1 MSLILTIVGQV
12 VYSIKIAIPCE
23 IDHSAIYRFSIMQ
36 KANGN
41 NSLLKNDK
49 TYSTY
54 TFNVTNIYQD
64 IHIFEYMNGNKV
76 LILGGG
82 SGGLATAGRLKELL
96 GDKISV
102 TVIDKQRSFVLG
114 FSLLRVMTGEKSEQ
128 EVTVPKEKV
137 SQKGIAFINTEV
149 NRIDVENGN
158 IGTDQGE
165 FAYDYLVIA
174 LGAELAPEKV
184 PGFESA
190 FHMYTLED
198 AKKLRDALS
207 SFRGGSIRLVVSS
220 TPFKCPPAPYEA
232 AMLIDG
238 YLRSKSLHDKTDIQI
253 FTPEPQPMPIAGPE
267 VGNRVVSMLNEKGI
281 GFHSNIKVSI
291 IDGSSKEAVFENGAR
306 EKYDLL
312 IAIPPHTSPK
322 VVRESSG
329 DLADAASGWI
339 PVDPK
344 NMQTKHD
351 RVYAIGDVAAI
362 KLPSGMMLPKAATFA
377 FGQAEIVA
385 FNIASL
391 VLGTETRSWDGFGE
405 CFIETGSG
413 RAGYGSGSFYASPK
427 PVINLQIPSKELRE
441 RKDAWGNYWTKRLV
455 A

>member
-1 MSLILTIVGQV
+1 M
-12 VYSIKIAIPCE
+12 
-23 IDHSAIYRFSIMQ
+23 
-36 KANGN
+36 
-41 NSLLKNDK
+41 NSN
-49 TYSTY
+49 
-54 TFNVTNIYQD
+54 
-64 IHIFEYMNGNKV
+64 EV

-82 SGGLATAGRLKELL
+82 SGGLAAAGRLKELV
-96 GDKISV
+96 GDKVSV
-102 TVIDKQRSFVLG
+102 TVIDKQTSFVMG
-114 FSLLRVMTGEKSEQ
+114 FSLLRVMTGEKTEQ

-137 SQKGIAFINTEV
+137 SQKGIKFINTEV
-149 NRIDVENGN
+149 NGIDVKKDIVTTG
-158 IGTDQGE
+158 QGE
-165 FAYDYLVIA
+165 FEYDYLVVA

-207 SFRGGSIRLVVSS
+207 SFRGGLIRLVVSS

-232 AMLIDG
+232 AMLIDD
-238 YLRSKSLHDKTDIQI
+238 YLRNKGLRDKSDMQI
-253 FTPEPQPMPIAGPE
+253 FTPEPLPMPIAGPE
-267 VGNRVVSMLNEKGI
+267 VGNAVVSMLSEKGI
-281 GFHSNIKVSI
+281 GFHNNTKVSS
-291 IDGSSKEAVFENGAR
+291 IDGSSKQIAFENGTR

-322 VVRESSG
+322 VIRESSDG
-329 DLADAASGWI
+329 LADASGWI
-339 PVDPK
+339 SVDPK
-344 NMQTKHD
+344 SMQTKHD
-351 RVYAIGDVAAI
+351 RVYAIGDVAAV
-362 KLPSGMMLPKAATFA
+362 KLQSGLMLPKAATFA

-385 FNIASL
+385 SNIASS

-413 RAGYGSGSFYASPK
+413 NAAYGSGSFYSSPK

-441 RKDAWGNYWTKRLV
+441 RKEAWGNYWTKRLV

>member
-1 MSLILTIVGQV
+1 
-12 VYSIKIAIPCE
+12 
-23 IDHSAIYRFSIMQ
+23 
-36 KANGN
+36 
-41 NSLLKNDK
+41 
-49 TYSTY
+49 
-54 TFNVTNIYQD
+54 
-64 IHIFEYMNGNKV
+64 MNGNRV

-82 SGGLATAGRLKELL
+82 SGGLATASRLKELL
-96 GDKISV
+96 GDKINI

-114 FSLLRVMTGEKSEQ
+114 FSLLRVMTGEKTEQ
-128 EVTVPKEKV
+128 EVTVSKEKV
-137 SQKGIAFINTEV
+137 SQKGIKFINTEV
-149 NRIDVENGN
+149 DGIDLENG
-158 IGTDQGE
+158 IVRTTQGE

-207 SFRGGSIRLVVSS
+207 SFRGGSIRLIVSS
-220 TPFKCPPAPYEA
+220 TPFRCPPAPYEA
-232 AMLIDG
+232 AMLIDD
-238 YLRSKSLHDKTDIQI
+238 YLRSKRLRDASDIQI

-267 VGNRVVSMLNEKGI
+267 VGNTVVSMLNEKGI
-281 GFHSNIKVSI
+281 GFHNNTKVSL
-291 IDGSSKEAVFENGAR
+291 IDGSSKQIIFENGTK

-322 VVRESSG
+322 VVRESGG
-329 DLADAASGWI
+329 DLADASGWI

-351 RVYAIGDVAAI
+351 RVYAIGDVTAV
-362 KLPSGMMLPKAATFA
+362 KLSSGMMLPKAATFA
-377 FGQAEIVA
+377 FGQAETVA
-385 FNIASL
+385 FNIASS
-391 VLGTETRSWDGFGE
+391 VLGTENRSWDGFVE

-413 RAGYGSGSFYASPK
+413 HAGYGSGSFYSSPK
-427 PVINLQIPSKELRE
+427 PVINLQVPRRELRE
-441 RKDAWGNYWTKRLV
+441 RKEAWGNYWTMRLV

>member
-1 MSLILTIVGQV
+1 
-12 VYSIKIAIPCE
+12 
-23 IDHSAIYRFSIMQ
+23 
-36 KANGN
+36 
-41 NSLLKNDK
+41 
-49 TYSTY
+49 
-54 TFNVTNIYQD
+54 
-64 IHIFEYMNGNKV
+64 MNENKV

-96 GDKISV
+96 GNKISV

-114 FSLLRVMTGEKSEQ
+114 FSLLRIMTGEKSEQ

-137 SQKGIAFINTEV
+137 SQKGIKFINTEV
-149 NRIDVENGN
+149 NRIDVNNG
-158 IGTDQGE
+158 IVTTGQGE
-165 FAYDYLVIA
+165 FAYNYLVVA

-232 AMLIDG
+232 AMLIDD
-238 YLRSKSLHDKTDIQI
+238 YLRRKGLRDKSDIQI
-253 FTPEPQPMPIAGPE
+253 FTPEPLPMPIAGPE
-267 VGNRVVSMLNEKGI
+267 VGNTVVSMLNEKGI
-281 GFHSNIKVSI
+281 GFHNNTKVSS
-291 IDGSSKEAVFENGAR
+291 IDGSSKQIVFENGTR

-322 VVRESSG
+322 VVRES

-344 NMQTKHD
+344 NMQTRHD
-351 RVYAIGDVAAI
+351 RVYAIGDVAAV
-362 KLPSGMMLPKAATFA
+362 KLPSSGMMLPKAATFA

-385 FNIASL
+385 SNIASL

-413 RAGYGSGSFYASPK
+413 NAGYGSGSFYASPK

>member
-1 MSLILTIVGQV
+1 MN
-12 VYSIKIAIPCE
+12 K
-23 IDHSAIYRFSIMQ
+23 
-36 KANGN
+36 
-41 NSLLKNDK
+41 
-49 TYSTY
+49 
-54 TFNVTNIYQD
+54 D
-64 IHIFEYMNGNKV
+64 I

-96 GDKISV
+96 GDKIRI
-102 TVIDKQRSFVLG
+102 TVLDKQKNFVLG
-114 FSLLRVMTGEKSEQ
+114 FSLLRVMTGEKTEQ
-128 EVTVPKEKV
+128 EVTVTKDKV
-137 SQKGIAFINTEV
+137 SQKGIKFVNTEV
-149 NRIDVENGN
+149 SEIDVKNG
-158 IGTDQGE
+158 IVRTDQGE
-165 FAYDYLVIA
+165 FGYDYLVIA

-198 AKKLRDALS
+198 AKRLRDAIS

-220 TPFKCPPAPYEA
+220 TPFRCPPAPYEA
-232 AMLIDG
+232 AMLIDD
-238 YLRSKSLHDKTDIQI
+238 YLRSKGLRDKTDIQI
-253 FTPEPQPMPIAGPE
+253 FTPEPLPMPIAGPE
-267 VGNRVVSMLNEKGI
+267 VGNQVVSMLNDKGI
-281 GFHSNIKVSI
+281 GFHSNIKVST
-291 IDGSSKEAVFENGAR
+291 IDGISKEVVFEDGSR

-312 IAIPPHTSPK
+312 IAIPPHTSPS
-322 VVRESSG
+322 VIRESSG

-339 PVDPK
+339 PVDPR

-385 FNIASL
+385 FNIASS
-391 VLGTETRSWDGFGE
+391 VLGTETKSWDGFGE

-413 RAGYGSGSFYASPK
+413 NAGYGSGSFYSTPK
-427 PVINLQIPSKELRE
+427 PVINLQMPSKELRD

-455 A
+455 S

>member
-1 MSLILTIVGQV
+1 M
-12 VYSIKIAIPCE
+12 
-23 IDHSAIYRFSIMQ
+23 
-36 KANGN
+36 
-41 NSLLKNDK
+41 NSN
-49 TYSTY
+49 
-54 TFNVTNIYQD
+54 
-64 IHIFEYMNGNKV
+64 EV

-96 GDKISV
+96 GDKISI
-102 TVIDKQRSFVLG
+102 TVIDKQRSFVMG
-114 FSLLRVMTGEKSEQ
+114 FSLLRVMTGEKTEQ

-137 SQKGIAFINTEV
+137 SQKGIKFINTEV
-149 NRIDVENGN
+149 NRIDVNNGVVR
-158 IGTDQGE
+158 TDQGE
-165 FAYDYLVIA
+165 FVYDYLVVA
-174 LGAELAPEKV
+174 LGAELAPEKI

-232 AMLIDG
+232 AMLIDDH
-238 YLRSKSLHDKTDIQI
+238 LRNKGLRDKSDIQI

-267 VGNRVVSMLNEKGI
+267 VGNTVVSMLNEKGI
-281 GFHSNIKVSI
+281 GFHSNTKVSL
-291 IDGSSKEAVFENGAR
+291 IDGSSKQIIFENGSR

-312 IAIPPHTSPK
+312 IAIPPHTTPK
-322 VVRESSG
+322 VIRESG
-329 DLADAASGWI
+329 GLADASEWI
-339 PVDPK
+339 SVDPK

-351 RVYAIGDVAAI
+351 RVYAIGDVVAV

-385 FNIASL
+385 SNIASS
-391 VLGTETRSWDGFGE
+391 VLGTEARNWDGFGE

-413 RAGYGSGSFYASPK
+413 KAAYGSGSFYSSPK
-427 PVINLQIPSKELRE
+427 PVINLQVPSKELRE
-441 RKDAWGNYWTKRLV
+441 RKDAWGSYWTKRLV

>member
-1 MSLILTIVGQV
+1 M
-12 VYSIKIAIPCE
+12 
-23 IDHSAIYRFSIMQ
+23 
-36 KANGN
+36 
-41 NSLLKNDK
+41 NSN
-49 TYSTY
+49 
-54 TFNVTNIYQD
+54 
-64 IHIFEYMNGNKV
+64 EV

-96 GDKISV
+96 GDKISI
-102 TVIDKQRSFVLG
+102 TVIDKQRSFVMG
-114 FSLLRVMTGEKSEQ
+114 FSLLRVMTGEKTEQ

-137 SQKGIAFINTEV
+137 SQKGIKFINTEV
-149 NRIDVENGN
+149 NRIDVNNG
-158 IGTDQGE
+158 IVRTDQGE
-165 FAYDYLVIA
+165 FVYDYLVVA
-174 LGAELAPEKV
+174 LGAELAPEKI

-232 AMLIDG
+232 AMLMDD
-238 YLRSKSLHDKTDIQI
+238 YLRNKGLRDKSDIQI

-267 VGNRVVSMLNEKGI
+267 VGNTVVSMLNEKGI
-281 GFHSNIKVSI
+281 GFHSNTKVSL
-291 IDGSSKEAVFENGAR
+291 IDGSSKQIIFENGSR

-312 IAIPPHTSPK
+312 IAIPPHTTPK
-322 VVRESSG
+322 VIRESG
-329 DLADAASGWI
+329 GLADASEWI
-339 PVDPK
+339 SVDPK
-344 NMQTKHD
+344 NMQTKYD
-351 RVYAIGDVAAI
+351 RVYAIGDVAAV

-385 FNIASL
+385 SNIASS
-391 VLGTETRSWDGFGE
+391 VLGTEARNWDGFGE

-413 RAGYGSGSFYASPK
+413 NAAYGSGSFYSAPK

-441 RKDAWGNYWTKRLV
+441 RKDVWGNYWTKRLV

>member
-1 MSLILTIVGQV
+1 M
-12 VYSIKIAIPCE
+12 
-23 IDHSAIYRFSIMQ
+23 
-36 KANGN
+36 
-41 NSLLKNDK
+41 NS
-49 TYSTY
+49 
-54 TFNVTNIYQD
+54 
-64 IHIFEYMNGNKV
+64 NKV

-96 GDKISV
+96 GDKVSV

-114 FSLLRVMTGEKSEQ
+114 FSLLRVMTGEKTEQ
-128 EVTVPKEKV
+128 EVTVSKEKV
-137 SQKGIAFINTEV
+137 SQKGIKFINTEV
-149 NRIDVENGN
+149 NGIDVKNS
-158 IGTDQGE
+158 IVTTSQGE

-207 SFRGGSIRLVVSS
+207 SFRGGSIRLIVSS

-232 AMLIDG
+232 AMLIDD
-238 YLRSKSLHDKTDIQI
+238 YLRSKGLRDKSDIQI
-253 FTPEPQPMPIAGPE
+253 FTPEPLPMPIAGPE
-267 VGNRVVSMLNEKGI
+267 VGNTVVSMLNEKRI
-281 GFHSNIKVSI
+281 GFHNNTKVSL
-291 IDGSSKEAVFENGAR
+291 IDDSSKQIIFENGTR

-322 VVRESSG
+322 VIRESSSG
-329 DLADAASGWI
+329 LADASGWI
-339 PVDPK
+339 SVDPK
-344 NMQTKHD
+344 KMQTTHD
-351 RVYAIGDVAAI
+351 RVYAIGDVAAV
-362 KLPSGMMLPKAATFA
+362 KLSSGMMLPKAATFA

-385 FNIASL
+385 SNISSS

-413 RAGYGSGSFYASPK
+413 NAGYGSGNFYSSPK
-427 PVINLQIPSKELRE
+427 PVINLQMPSKELRE
-441 RKDAWGNYWTKRLV
+441 RKDAWGNYWIKRLV

>member
-1 MSLILTIVGQV
+1 M
-12 VYSIKIAIPCE
+12 
-23 IDHSAIYRFSIMQ
+23 
-36 KANGN
+36 
-41 NSLLKNDK
+41 NSN
-49 TYSTY
+49 
-54 TFNVTNIYQD
+54 
-64 IHIFEYMNGNKV
+64 EV

-96 GDKISV
+96 GDKISI
-102 TVIDKQRSFVLG
+102 TVIDKQRSFVMG
-114 FSLLRVMTGEKSEQ
+114 FSLLRVMTGEKTEQ

-137 SQKGIAFINTEV
+137 SQKGIKFINTEV
-149 NRIDVENGN
+149 NRIDVNNG
-158 IGTDQGE
+158 IVRTDQGE
-165 FAYDYLVIA
+165 FVYDYLVVA
-174 LGAELAPEKV
+174 LGAELAPEKI

-232 AMLIDG
+232 AMLIDDH
-238 YLRSKSLHDKTDIQI
+238 LRNKGLRDKSDIQI

-267 VGNRVVSMLNEKGI
+267 VGNTVVSMLNEKGI
-281 GFHSNIKVSI
+281 GFHSNTKVSL
-291 IDGSSKEAVFENGAR
+291 IDGSSKQIVFENGSR

-312 IAIPPHTSPK
+312 IAIPPHTTPK
-322 VVRESSG
+322 VIRESG
-329 DLADAASGWI
+329 GLADTSEWI
-339 PVDPK
+339 SVDPK
-344 NMQTKHD
+344 NMQTKYD
-351 RVYAIGDVAAI
+351 RVYAIGDVAAV

-385 FNIASL
+385 SNIASS
-391 VLGTETRSWDGFGE
+391 VLGTEARNWDGFGE

-413 RAGYGSGSFYASPK
+413 NAAYGSGSFYSSPK

-441 RKDAWGNYWTKRLV
+441 RKDVWGNYWTKRLV

>member
-1 MSLILTIVGQV
+1 
-12 VYSIKIAIPCE
+12 
-23 IDHSAIYRFSIMQ
+23 
-36 KANGN
+36 
-41 NSLLKNDK
+41 
-49 TYSTY
+49 
-54 TFNVTNIYQD
+54 
-64 IHIFEYMNGNKV
+64 MNGNRV

-82 SGGLATAGRLKELL
+82 SGGLATASRLKVLL
-96 GDKISV
+96 GDKINI

-114 FSLLRVMTGEKSEQ
+114 FSLLRVMTGEKTEQ
-128 EVTVPKEKV
+128 EVTVSKEKV
-137 SQKGIAFINTEV
+137 SQKGIKFINTEV
-149 NRIDVENGN
+149 DGIDLENG
-158 IGTDQGE
+158 IVRTTQGE

-207 SFRGGSIRLVVSS
+207 SFRGGSIRLIVSS
-220 TPFKCPPAPYEA
+220 TPFRCPPAPYEA
-232 AMLIDG
+232 AMLIDD
-238 YLRSKSLHDKTDIQI
+238 YLRSKRLRDASDIQI

-267 VGNRVVSMLNEKGI
+267 VGNTVVSMLNEKGI
-281 GFHSNIKVSI
+281 GFHNNTKVSL
-291 IDGSSKEAVFENGAR
+291 IDGSSKQIIFENGTK

-322 VVRESSG
+322 VVRESGG
-329 DLADAASGWI
+329 DLADASGWI

-351 RVYAIGDVAAI
+351 RVYAIGDVTAV
-362 KLPSGMMLPKAATFA
+362 KLSSGMMLPKAATFA
-377 FGQAEIVA
+377 FGQAETVA
-385 FNIASL
+385 FNIASS
-391 VLGTETRSWDGFGE
+391 VLGTENRSWDGFGE

-413 RAGYGSGSFYASPK
+413 NAGYGSGSFYSSPK
-427 PVINLQIPSKELRE
+427 PVINLQVPSRELRE
-441 RKDAWGNYWTKRLV
+441 RKEAWGNYWTMRLV

>member
-1 MSLILTIVGQV
+1 M
-12 VYSIKIAIPCE
+12 
-23 IDHSAIYRFSIMQ
+23 
-36 KANGN
+36 
-41 NSLLKNDK
+41 NS
-49 TYSTY
+49 T
-54 TFNVTNIYQD
+54 
-64 IHIFEYMNGNKV
+64 EV

-96 GDKISV
+96 GDKISI
-102 TVIDKQRSFVLG
+102 TVIDKQRSFVMG
-114 FSLLRVMTGEKSEQ
+114 FSLLRVMTGEKTEQ
-128 EVTVPKEKV
+128 EVAVPKEKV
-137 SQKGIAFINTEV
+137 SQKGIKFINTEV
-149 NRIDVENGN
+149 NGIGVKNGVVHT
-158 IGTDQGE
+158 GQGD

-184 PGFESA
+184 SGFESA

-232 AMLIDG
+232 AMLIDDH
-238 YLRSKSLHDKTDIQI
+238 LRNKGLRDKSDIQI

-267 VGNRVVSMLNEKGI
+267 VGNTVVSMLNEKGI
-281 GFHSNIKVSI
+281 GFHSNTKVSL
-291 IDGSSKEAVFENGAR
+291 IDGSSKQIVFENGSR

-312 IAIPPHTSPK
+312 IAIPPHTTPK
-322 VVRESSG
+322 VIRESG
-329 DLADAASGWI
+329 GLADASEWI
-339 PVDPK
+339 SVDPK
-344 NMQTKHD
+344 NMQTKYD
-351 RVYAIGDVAAI
+351 RVYAIGDVAAV

-385 FNIASL
+385 SNIASS
-391 VLGTETRSWDGFGE
+391 VLGTEARNWDGFGE

-413 RAGYGSGSFYASPK
+413 NAAYGSGSFYSSPK

-441 RKDAWGNYWTKRLV
+441 RKDVWGNYWTKRLV

>member
-1 MSLILTIVGQV
+1 MN
-12 VYSIKIAIPCE
+12 E
-23 IDHSAIYRFSIMQ
+23 
-36 KANGN
+36 N
-41 NSLLKNDK
+41 N
-49 TYSTY
+49 
-54 TFNVTNIYQD
+54 
-64 IHIFEYMNGNKV
+64 V

-96 GDKISV
+96 GNKISV

-114 FSLLRVMTGEKSEQ
+114 FSLLRIMTGEKSEQ

-137 SQKGIAFINTEV
+137 SQKGIKFINTEV
-149 NRIDVENGN
+149 NRIDVNNG
-158 IGTDQGE
+158 IVTTGQGE
-165 FAYDYLVIA
+165 FAYNYLVVA

-207 SFRGGSIRLVVSS
+207 SFRGGSIRLIISS

-232 AMLIDG
+232 AMLIDD
-238 YLRSKSLHDKTDIQI
+238 YLRSKGLRDKSDIQI

-267 VGNRVVSMLNEKGI
+267 VGNTVISMLNEKRI
-281 GFHSNIKVSI
+281 GFHNNAKVSS
-291 IDGSSKEAVFENGAR
+291 IDGSSKQIVFENGTR

-322 VVRESSG
+322 VVRES

-344 NMQTKHD
+344 NMQTRHD
-351 RVYAIGDVAAI
+351 RVYAIGDVAAV
-362 KLPSGMMLPKAATFA
+362 KLPSSGMMLPKAATFA

-385 FNIASL
+385 SNIASL

-413 RAGYGSGSFYASPK
+413 NAGYGSGSFYASPK

>member
-1 MSLILTIVGQV
+1 M
-12 VYSIKIAIPCE
+12 
-23 IDHSAIYRFSIMQ
+23 
-36 KANGN
+36 
-41 NSLLKNDK
+41 NSN
-49 TYSTY
+49 T
-54 TFNVTNIYQD
+54 
-64 IHIFEYMNGNKV
+64 V

-96 GDKISV
+96 GDKISI

-114 FSLLRVMTGEKSEQ
+114 FSLLRVMTGEKTEQ
-128 EVTVPKEKV
+128 EVTIPKEKV
-137 SQKGIAFINTEV
+137 SQKGIKFVNTEV
-149 NRIDVENGN
+149 NGIDVNN
-158 IGTDQGE
+158 RIVRTDQGE
-165 FAYDYLVIA
+165 FQYDYLVVA

-232 AMLIDG
+232 AMLIDD
-238 YLRSKSLHDKTDIQI
+238 YLRSKGLRDRSDIQI
-253 FTPEPQPMPIAGPE
+253 FTPESLPMPIAGPE
-267 VGNRVVSMLNEKGI
+267 IGNTVVSMLNEKAI
-281 GFHSNIKVSI
+281 GFHNNAKVSL
-291 IDGSSKEAVFENGAR
+291 IDGSSKQIVFDNGTR

-312 IAIPPHTSPK
+312 IAIPPHTSPE
-322 VVRESSG
+322 VVKESSG
-329 DLADAASGWI
+329 LADESGWI
-339 PVDPK
+339 SVDPK
-344 NMQTKHD
+344 NMQTTHD
-351 RVYAIGDVAAI
+351 RVYAIGDVAAV

-385 FNIASL
+385 SNIASS

-413 RAGYGSGSFYASPK
+413 NAGYGSGSFFSSPK

>member
-1 MSLILTIVGQV
+1 M
-12 VYSIKIAIPCE
+12 
-23 IDHSAIYRFSIMQ
+23 
-36 KANGN
+36 
-41 NSLLKNDK
+41 NS
-49 TYSTY
+49 
-54 TFNVTNIYQD
+54 
-64 IHIFEYMNGNKV
+64 NKV

-96 GDKISV
+96 GDNVSV
-102 TVIDKQRSFVLG
+102 TVIDKQTSFVMG
-114 FSLLRVMTGEKSEQ
+114 FSLLRVMTSEKTEQ
-128 EVTVPKEKV
+128 EVTFPKEKV
-137 SQKGIAFINTEV
+137 SQKGIKFINTEV
-149 NRIDVENGN
+149 KGIDVNNG
-158 IGTDQGE
+158 IVRTGQGE
-165 FAYDYLVIA
+165 SAYDYLVIA
-174 LGAELAPEKV
+174 LGAELAPEKI

-232 AMLIDG
+232 AMLIDD
-238 YLRSKSLHDKTDIQI
+238 YLRSKGLRNKSDIQI
-253 FTPEPQPMPIAGPE
+253 FTPEPLPMPIAGPK
-267 VGNRVVSMLNEKGI
+267 VGNTVVSMLNEKGI
-281 GFHSNIKVSI
+281 GFHNNAKVSL
-291 IDGSSKEAVFENGAR
+291 IDGSSKQIVFENGTK
-306 EKYDLL
+306 EKYELL

-322 VVRESSG
+322 VVRESG
-329 DLADAASGWI
+329 LADASGWI

-351 RVYAIGDVAAI
+351 RVYAIGDVAAV

-385 FNIASL
+385 SNIASS

-413 RAGYGSGSFYASPK
+413 NAAYGSGSFYSSPK

-441 RKDAWGNYWTKRLV
+441 RKDVWGNYWTKRLV

>member
-1 MSLILTIVGQV
+1 
-12 VYSIKIAIPCE
+12 
-23 IDHSAIYRFSIMQ
+23 
-36 KANGN
+36 
-41 NSLLKNDK
+41 
-49 TYSTY
+49 
-54 TFNVTNIYQD
+54 
-64 IHIFEYMNGNKV
+64 MNGNKV

-96 GDKISV
+96 GDKISI
-102 TVIDKQRSFVLG
+102 TVIDKQRSFVMG
-114 FSLLRVMTGEKSEQ
+114 FSLLRVMTGEKTEQ
-128 EVTVPKEKV
+128 EVTVSKEKV
-137 SQKGIAFINTEV
+137 SQKGIKFINTEV
-149 NRIDVENGN
+149 NEIDVKNS
-158 IGTDQGE
+158 IVRTDQGE
-165 FAYDYLVIA
+165 FAYDYLVVA

-232 AMLIDG
+232 AMLIDD
-238 YLRSKSLHDKTDIQI
+238 YLRSKGLRDKSDIQI

-267 VGNRVVSMLNEKGI
+267 VGNTVVFMLNEKGI
-281 GFHSNIKVSI
+281 GFHNNTNVSL
-291 IDGSSKEAVFENGAR
+291 IDGSSKQIVFENGSR

-312 IAIPPHTSPK
+312 IAIPPHTTPK
-322 VVRESSG
+322 VIRESGG
-329 DLADAASGWI
+329 DLADASGWI

-351 RVYAIGDVAAI
+351 RVYAIGDVTAV

-385 FNIASL
+385 SNIASS
-391 VLGTETRSWDGFGE
+391 VLETETRNWDGFGE

-413 RAGYGSGSFYASPK
+413 NAAYGSGSFYSSPK

-441 RKDAWGNYWTKRLV
+441 RKDVWGKYWTKRLV

>member
-1 MSLILTIVGQV
+1 M
-12 VYSIKIAIPCE
+12 
-23 IDHSAIYRFSIMQ
+23 
-36 KANGN
+36 
-41 NSLLKNDK
+41 NSN
-49 TYSTY
+49 
-54 TFNVTNIYQD
+54 
-64 IHIFEYMNGNKV
+64 EV

-96 GDKISV
+96 GDKISI
-102 TVIDKQRSFVLG
+102 TVIDKQRSFVMG
-114 FSLLRVMTGEKSEQ
+114 FSLLRVMTGEKTEQ

-137 SQKGIAFINTEV
+137 SQKGIKFINTEV
-149 NRIDVENGN
+149 NRIDVNNG
-158 IGTDQGE
+158 IVRTDQGE
-165 FAYDYLVIA
+165 FVYDYLVVA
-174 LGAELAPEKV
+174 LGAELAPEKI

-207 SFRGGSIRLVVSS
+207 SFRGGSIRLVVSR

-232 AMLIDG
+232 AMLIDDH
-238 YLRSKSLHDKTDIQI
+238 LRNKGLHDKSDIQI

-267 VGNRVVSMLNEKGI
+267 VGNTVVSMLNEKGI
-281 GFHSNIKVSI
+281 GFHSNTKVSL
-291 IDGSSKEAVFENGAR
+291 IDGSSKQIVFENGSR

-312 IAIPPHTSPK
+312 IAIPPHTTPK
-322 VVRESSG
+322 VIRESG
-329 DLADAASGWI
+329 GLADASEWI
-339 PVDPK
+339 SVDPK
-344 NMQTKHD
+344 NMQTKYD
-351 RVYAIGDVAAI
+351 RVYAIGDVAAV

-385 FNIASL
+385 SNIASS
-391 VLGTETRSWDGFGE
+391 VLGTEARNWDGFGE

-413 RAGYGSGSFYASPK
+413 NAAYGSGSFYSSPK

-441 RKDAWGNYWTKRLV
+441 RKDVWGNYWTKRLV

>member
-1 MSLILTIVGQV
+1 M
-12 VYSIKIAIPCE
+12 
-23 IDHSAIYRFSIMQ
+23 
-36 KANGN
+36 
-41 NSLLKNDK
+41 
-49 TYSTY
+49 
-54 TFNVTNIYQD
+54 
-64 IHIFEYMNGNKV
+64 FEYMNSNEV

-96 GDKISV
+96 GDKISI
-102 TVIDKQRSFVLG
+102 TVIDKQRSFVMG
-114 FSLLRVMTGEKSEQ
+114 FSLLRVMTGEKTEQ

-137 SQKGIAFINTEV
+137 SQKGIKFINTEV
-149 NRIDVENGN
+149 NRIDVNNG
-158 IGTDQGE
+158 IVRTDQGE
-165 FAYDYLVIA
+165 FVYDYLVVA
-174 LGAELAPEKV
+174 LGAELAPEKI

-232 AMLIDG
+232 AMLIDDH
-238 YLRSKSLHDKTDIQI
+238 LRNKGLRDKSDIQI

-267 VGNRVVSMLNEKGI
+267 VGNTVVSMLNEKGI
-281 GFHSNIKVSI
+281 GFHSNTKVSL
-291 IDGSSKEAVFENGAR
+291 IDGSSKQIVFENGSR

-312 IAIPPHTSPK
+312 IAIPPHTTPK
-322 VVRESSG
+322 VIRESG
-329 DLADAASGWI
+329 GLADASEWI
-339 PVDPK
+339 SVDAK
-344 NMQTKHD
+344 NMQTKYD
-351 RVYAIGDVAAI
+351 RVYAIGDVAAV

-385 FNIASL
+385 SNIASS
-391 VLGTETRSWDGFGE
+391 VLGTEARNWDGFGE

-413 RAGYGSGSFYASPK
+413 NAAYGSGSFYSSPK

-441 RKDAWGNYWTKRLV
+441 RKDVWGNYWTKRLV

>member
-1 MSLILTIVGQV
+1 M
-12 VYSIKIAIPCE
+12 
-23 IDHSAIYRFSIMQ
+23 
-36 KANGN
+36 NGN
-41 NSLLKNDK
+41 N
-49 TYSTY
+49 
-54 TFNVTNIYQD
+54 
-64 IHIFEYMNGNKV
+64 V
-76 LILGGG
+76 LVLGGG

-96 GDKISV
+96 GDRVTI
-102 TVIDKQRSFVLG
+102 TVIDKQTSFVLG
-114 FSLLRVMTGEKSEQ
+114 FSLLRIMTGEKSEQ

-137 SQKGIAFINTEV
+137 SQKGIKFINAEV
-149 NRIDVENGN
+149 NRIDVKNGT
-158 IGTDQGE
+158 IRTDQGE
-165 FAYDYLVIA
+165 FTYDYLVIA

-207 SFRGGSIRLVVSS
+207 SFDGGSIRLVVSS

-232 AMLIDG
+232 TMLIDG
-238 YLRSKSLHDKTDIQI
+238 YLRSKGLRQKSDIQI
-253 FTPEPQPMPIAGPE
+253 FTPEPQPMPIAGTE
-267 VGNRVVSMLNEKGI
+267 VGNRIVSMLNEKGI
-281 GFHSNIKVSI
+281 GFHSNMKVTS
-291 IDGSSKEAVFENGAR
+291 IDGNSKQIVFENGAK

-322 VVRESSG
+322 VVRES
-329 DLADAASGWI
+329 DLSDAASGWI

-351 RVYAIGDVAAI
+351 KVYAIGDVASV
-362 KLPSGMMLPKAATFA
+362 KLTSSGMMLPKAATFA
-377 FGQAEIVA
+377 FGQAETVA

-413 RAGYGSGSFYASPK
+413 NAGYGSGSFYASPK
-427 PVINLQIPSKELRE
+427 PVINLQMPSKELRE
-441 RKDAWGNYWTKRLV
+441 RKDAWGDYWTKRLV

>member
-1 MSLILTIVGQV
+1 M
-12 VYSIKIAIPCE
+12 
-23 IDHSAIYRFSIMQ
+23 
-36 KANGN
+36 
-41 NSLLKNDK
+41 NSN
-49 TYSTY
+49 
-54 TFNVTNIYQD
+54 
-64 IHIFEYMNGNKV
+64 V

-82 SGGLATAGRLKELL
+82 SGGLASAGRLKELL

-128 EVTVPKEKV
+128 EVTVPKDKV
-137 SQKGIAFINTEV
+137 GQKDIKFINTEV
-149 NRIDVENGN
+149 NGIDVKNG
-158 IGTDQGE
+158 IVRTGQGE
-165 FAYDYLVIA
+165 FGYDYLVVA
-174 LGAELAPEKV
+174 LGAELAPERV

-198 AKKLRDALS
+198 AKRLRNALS

-232 AMLIDG
+232 AMLIDD
-238 YLRSKSLHDKTDIQI
+238 YLRRKGLRDKSDVQI
-253 FTPEPQPMPIAGPE
+253 FTPEPLPMPIAGPE
-267 VGNRVVSMLNEKGI
+267 VGNTVVSMLNEKGI
-281 GFHSNIKVSI
+281 GFHNNVKISI
-291 IDGSSKEAVFENGAR
+291 IDGSSKQIVFENGTR

-322 VVRESSG
+322 VVRESPS
-329 DLADAASGWI
+329 LADATSGWI
-339 PVDPK
+339 YVDPK

-351 RVYAIGDVAAI
+351 RVYAIGDVAAV

-385 FNIASL
+385 FNIASS

-413 RAGYGSGSFYASPK
+413 NAGYGSGSFYSSPK
-427 PVINLQIPSKELRE
+427 PVINLQMPSKELRE

>member
-1 MSLILTIVGQV
+1 
-12 VYSIKIAIPCE
+12 
-23 IDHSAIYRFSIMQ
+23 
-36 KANGN
+36 
-41 NSLLKNDK
+41 
-49 TYSTY
+49 
-54 TFNVTNIYQD
+54 
-64 IHIFEYMNGNKV
+64 MNENKV

-96 GDKISV
+96 GNKISV

-114 FSLLRVMTGEKSEQ
+114 FSLLRIMTGEKSEQ

-137 SQKGIAFINTEV
+137 SQKGIKFINTEV
-149 NRIDVENGN
+149 NRIDVNNG
-158 IGTDQGE
+158 IVTTGQGE
-165 FAYDYLVIA
+165 FAYNYLVVA

-198 AKKLRDALS
+198 AKKLRDVLS
-207 SFRGGSIRLVVSS
+207 SFRGGSIRLIISS

-232 AMLIDG
+232 AMLIDD
-238 YLRSKSLHDKTDIQI
+238 YFRSKGLRDKSDIQI

-267 VGNRVVSMLNEKGI
+267 VGNTVISMLNEKGI
-281 GFHSNIKVSI
+281 GFHNNAKVSS
-291 IDGSSKEAVFENGAR
+291 IDGSSKQIVFENGTR

-322 VVRESSG
+322 VVRES

-344 NMQTKHD
+344 NMQTRHD
-351 RVYAIGDVAAI
+351 RVYAIGDVAAV
-362 KLPSGMMLPKAATFA
+362 KLPSSGMMLPKAATFA

-385 FNIASL
+385 SNIASL

-413 RAGYGSGSFYASPK
+413 NAGYGSGSFYSSPK
-427 PVINLQIPSKELRE
+427 PVINLQITSKDLRE
-441 RKDAWGNYWTKRLV
+441 RKDAWGNYWTIRLV

>member
-1 MSLILTIVGQV
+1 M
-12 VYSIKIAIPCE
+12 
-23 IDHSAIYRFSIMQ
+23 
-36 KANGN
+36 
-41 NSLLKNDK
+41 
-49 TYSTY
+49 
-54 TFNVTNIYQD
+54 
-64 IHIFEYMNGNKV
+64 FEYMNSNEV

-96 GDKISV
+96 GDKISI
-102 TVIDKQRSFVLG
+102 TVIDKQRSFVMG
-114 FSLLRVMTGEKSEQ
+114 FSLLRVMTGEKTEQ

-137 SQKGIAFINTEV
+137 SQKGIKFINTEV
-149 NRIDVENGN
+149 NRIDVNNG
-158 IGTDQGE
+158 IVRTDQGE
-165 FAYDYLVIA
+165 FVYDYLVVA
-174 LGAELAPEKV
+174 LGAELAPEKI

-232 AMLIDG
+232 AMLIDDH
-238 YLRSKSLHDKTDIQI
+238 LRNKGLRDKSDIQI

-267 VGNRVVSMLNEKGI
+267 VGNMVVSMLNEKGI
-281 GFHSNIKVSI
+281 GFHSNTKVSL
-291 IDGSSKEAVFENGAR
+291 IDGSSKQIVFENGSR

-312 IAIPPHTSPK
+312 IAIPPHTTPK
-322 VVRESSG
+322 VIRESG
-329 DLADAASGWI
+329 GLADASEWI
-339 PVDPK
+339 SVDPK
-344 NMQTKHD
+344 NMQTKYD
-351 RVYAIGDVAAI
+351 RVYAIGDVAAV

-385 FNIASL
+385 SNIASS
-391 VLGTETRSWDGFGE
+391 VLGTEARNWDGFGE

-413 RAGYGSGSFYASPK
+413 NAAYGSGSFYSSPK

-441 RKDAWGNYWTKRLV
+441 RKDVWGNYWTKRLV

>member
-1 MSLILTIVGQV
+1 M
-12 VYSIKIAIPCE
+12 
-23 IDHSAIYRFSIMQ
+23 
-36 KANGN
+36 N
-41 NSLLKNDK
+41 KN
-49 TYSTY
+49 
-54 TFNVTNIYQD
+54 I
-64 IHIFEYMNGNKV
+64 

-96 GDKISV
+96 GDKIRI
-102 TVIDKQRSFVLG
+102 TVLDKQKNFVLG
-114 FSLLRVMTGEKSEQ
+114 FSLLRVMTGEKTEQ
-128 EVTVPKEKV
+128 EVTVTKDKV
-137 SQKGIAFINTEV
+137 SQKGIKFVNTEV
-149 NRIDVENGN
+149 SEIDVNNG
-158 IGTDQGE
+158 IVRTDQGE
-165 FAYDYLVIA
+165 FGYDYLVIA

-198 AKKLRDALS
+198 AKRLRDAIS

-220 TPFKCPPAPYEA
+220 TPFRCPPAPYEA
-232 AMLIDG
+232 AMLIDD
-238 YLRSKSLHDKTDIQI
+238 YLRSKGLRDKTDIQI
-253 FTPEPQPMPIAGPE
+253 FTPEPLPMPIAGPE
-267 VGNRVVSMLNEKGI
+267 VGNQVVSMLNDKGI
-281 GFHSNIKVSI
+281 GFHSNIKVST
-291 IDGSSKEAVFENGAR
+291 IDGISKEVVFEDGSR

-312 IAIPPHTSPK
+312 IAIPPHTSPS
-322 VVRESSG
+322 VIRESSG

-339 PVDPK
+339 PVDPR

-385 FNIASL
+385 FNIASS
-391 VLGTETRSWDGFGE
+391 VLGTETKSWDGFGE

-413 RAGYGSGSFYASPK
+413 SAGYGSGSFYSTPK
-427 PVINLQIPSKELRE
+427 PVINLQMPSKELRD

-455 A
+455 S

>member
-1 MSLILTIVGQV
+1 M
-12 VYSIKIAIPCE
+12 
-23 IDHSAIYRFSIMQ
+23 
-36 KANGN
+36 
-41 NSLLKNDK
+41 NS
-49 TYSTY
+49 Y
-54 TFNVTNIYQD
+54 
-64 IHIFEYMNGNKV
+64 KV

-82 SGGLATAGRLKELL
+82 SGGLAIAGRLKELL
-96 GDKISV
+96 GDKTSI
-102 TVIDKQRSFVLG
+102 TVIDKQRYFVLG
-114 FSLLRVMTGEKSEQ
+114 FSLLRIMTGEKTEQ
-128 EVTVPKEKV
+128 EVTIPKEKV
-137 SQKGIAFINTEV
+137 SQKGIRFINTEV
-149 NRIDVENGN
+149 NGIDVKNG
-158 IGTDQGE
+158 IVDTGQGE
-165 FAYDYLVIA
+165 FQYDYLVIA
-174 LGAELAPEKV
+174 LGAELALEKV

-198 AKKLRDALS
+198 AKKLRDVLS
-207 SFRGGSIRLVVSS
+207 SFRGGLIRLIISS

-232 AMLIDG
+232 AMLIDD
-238 YLRSKSLHDKTDIQI
+238 YLRSKGLREKSDIQI

-267 VGNRVVSMLNEKGI
+267 VGNAVVSTLNEKGI
-281 GFHSNIKVSI
+281 GFHNNTKVSS
-291 IDGSSKEAVFENGAR
+291 IDGSSKQIVFDNSTR

-322 VVRESSG
+322 VIRESSG

-385 FNIASL
+385 SNIASS

-413 RAGYGSGSFYASPK
+413 NAGYGSGSFYASPK

-455 A
+455 V

>member
-1 MSLILTIVGQV
+1 M
-12 VYSIKIAIPCE
+12 
-23 IDHSAIYRFSIMQ
+23 
-36 KANGN
+36 
-41 NSLLKNDK
+41 NSN
-49 TYSTY
+49 
-54 TFNVTNIYQD
+54 
-64 IHIFEYMNGNKV
+64 EV

-82 SGGLATAGRLKELL
+82 SGGLAAAGRLKELL
-96 GDKISV
+96 GDKISI
-102 TVIDKQRSFVLG
+102 TVIDKQRSFVMG
-114 FSLLRVMTGEKSEQ
+114 FSLLRVMTGEKTEQ

-137 SQKGIAFINTEV
+137 SQKGIKFINTEV
-149 NRIDVENGN
+149 NRIDVNNG
-158 IGTDQGE
+158 IVRTDQGE
-165 FAYDYLVIA
+165 FVYDYLVVA
-174 LGAELAPEKV
+174 LGAELAPEKI

-232 AMLIDG
+232 AMLIDDH
-238 YLRSKSLHDKTDIQI
+238 LRNKGLRDKSDIQI

-267 VGNRVVSMLNEKGI
+267 VGNMVVSMLNEKGI
-281 GFHSNIKVSI
+281 GFHSNTKVSL
-291 IDGSSKEAVFENGAR
+291 IDGSSKQIVFENGSR

-312 IAIPPHTSPK
+312 IAIPPHTTPK
-322 VVRESSG
+322 VIRESG
-329 DLADAASGWI
+329 GLADASEWI
-339 PVDPK
+339 SVDPK
-344 NMQTKHD
+344 NMQTKYD
-351 RVYAIGDVAAI
+351 RVYAIGDVAAV

-385 FNIASL
+385 SNIASS
-391 VLGTETRSWDGFGE
+391 VLGTEARNWDGFGE

-413 RAGYGSGSFYASPK
+413 NAAYGSGSFYSSPK

-441 RKDAWGNYWTKRLV
+441 RKDVWGNYWTKRLV

>member
-1 MSLILTIVGQV
+1 M
-12 VYSIKIAIPCE
+12 
-23 IDHSAIYRFSIMQ
+23 
-36 KANGN
+36 N
-41 NSLLKNDK
+41 KN
-49 TYSTY
+49 
-54 TFNVTNIYQD
+54 
-64 IHIFEYMNGNKV
+64 V

-96 GDKISV
+96 GDKISI
-102 TVIDKQRSFVLG
+102 TVLDKQKNFVLG
-114 FSLLRVMTGEKSEQ
+114 FSLLRVMTGEKTEQ
-128 EVTVPKEKV
+128 EVTVTKDKV
-137 SQKGIAFINTEV
+137 SQKGIKFVNTEV
-149 NRIDVENGN
+149 SEIDVKKGLVR
-158 IGTDQGE
+158 TDQGE
-165 FAYDYLVIA
+165 FGYDYLVIA

-198 AKKLRDALS
+198 AKRLRDAIS

-220 TPFKCPPAPYEA
+220 TPFRCPPAPYEA
-232 AMLIDG
+232 AMLIDD
-238 YLRSKSLHDKTDIQI
+238 YLRSKSLRDKTDIQI
-253 FTPEPQPMPIAGPE
+253 FTPEPLPMPIAGPE
-267 VGNRVVSMLNEKGI
+267 VGNKVVSMLDDKGI
-281 GFHSNIKVSI
+281 GFHSNIKVST
-291 IDGSSKEAVFENGAR
+291 IDGISKEVVFEDGSR

-312 IAIPPHTSPK
+312 IAIPPHTSPS
-322 VVRESSG
+322 VIREGSG

-339 PVDPK
+339 PVDSR

-385 FNIASL
+385 FNIASS

-413 RAGYGSGSFYASPK
+413 NAAYGSGSFYSLPK

-441 RKDAWGNYWTKRLV
+441 RKEVWGKYWTKRLV

>member
-1 MSLILTIVGQV
+1 M
-12 VYSIKIAIPCE
+12 
-23 IDHSAIYRFSIMQ
+23 
-36 KANGN
+36 
-41 NSLLKNDK
+41 NSN
-49 TYSTY
+49 
-54 TFNVTNIYQD
+54 
-64 IHIFEYMNGNKV
+64 V

-82 SGGLATAGRLKELL
+82 SGGLASAGRLKELL

-128 EVTVPKEKV
+128 EVTVPKDKIG
-137 SQKGIAFINTEV
+137 QKDIKFINTEV
-149 NRIDVENGN
+149 NGIDVKNG
-158 IGTDQGE
+158 IVRTGQGE
-165 FAYDYLVIA
+165 FGYDYLVVA
-174 LGAELAPEKV
+174 LGAELAPERV

-198 AKKLRDALS
+198 AKRLRNALS

-232 AMLIDG
+232 AMLIDD
-238 YLRSKSLHDKTDIQI
+238 YLRRKGLRDKSDVQI
-253 FTPEPQPMPIAGPE
+253 FTPEPLPMPIAGPE
-267 VGNRVVSMLNEKGI
+267 VGNTVVSMLNEKGI
-281 GFHSNIKVSI
+281 GFHNNVKISI
-291 IDGSSKEAVFENGAR
+291 IDGSSKQIVFENGTR

-322 VVRESSG
+322 VVRESPS
-329 DLADAASGWI
+329 LADATSGWI
-339 PVDPK
+339 YVDPK

-351 RVYAIGDVAAI
+351 RVYAIGDVTAV
-362 KLPSGMMLPKAATFA
+362 KLQSGMMLPKAATFA

-385 FNIASL
+385 FNIASS

-413 RAGYGSGSFYASPK
+413 NAGYGSGSFYSSPK
-427 PVINLQIPSKELRE
+427 PVINLQMPSKELRE

>member
-1 MSLILTIVGQV
+1 
-12 VYSIKIAIPCE
+12 
-23 IDHSAIYRFSIMQ
+23 
-36 KANGN
+36 
-41 NSLLKNDK
+41 
-49 TYSTY
+49 
-54 TFNVTNIYQD
+54 
-64 IHIFEYMNGNKV
+64 MNENKV

-96 GDKISV
+96 GNKISV

-114 FSLLRVMTGEKSEQ
+114 FSLLRIMTGEKSEQ

-137 SQKGIAFINTEV
+137 SQKGIKFINTEV
-149 NRIDVENGN
+149 NRIDVNNG
-158 IGTDQGE
+158 IVTTGQGE
-165 FAYDYLVIA
+165 FAYNYLVVA

-207 SFRGGSIRLVVSS
+207 SFRGGSIRLIISS

-232 AMLIDG
+232 AMLIDD
-238 YLRSKSLHDKTDIQI
+238 YLRSKGLRDKSDIQI

-267 VGNRVVSMLNEKGI
+267 VGNTVISMLNEKGI
-281 GFHSNIKVSI
+281 GFHNNAKVSSI
-291 IDGSSKEAVFENGAR
+291 NGSSKQIVFENGTR

-322 VVRESSG
+322 VVRES

-344 NMQTKHD
+344 NMQTRHD
-351 RVYAIGDVAAI
+351 RVYAIGDVAAV
-362 KLPSGMMLPKAATFA
+362 KLPSSGMMLPKAATFA

-385 FNIASL
+385 SNIASL
-391 VLGTETRSWDGFGE
+391 ALGTETRSWDGFGE

-413 RAGYGSGSFYASPK
+413 NAGYGSGSFFASPK

>member
-1 MSLILTIVGQV
+1 M
-12 VYSIKIAIPCE
+12 
-23 IDHSAIYRFSIMQ
+23 
-36 KANGN
+36 
-41 NSLLKNDK
+41 NSN
-49 TYSTY
+49 
-54 TFNVTNIYQD
+54 
-64 IHIFEYMNGNKV
+64 EV

-96 GDKISV
+96 GDKISI
-102 TVIDKQRSFVLG
+102 TVIDKQRSFVMG
-114 FSLLRVMTGEKSEQ
+114 FSLLRVMTGEKTEQ

-137 SQKGIAFINTEV
+137 SQKGIKFINTEV
-149 NRIDVENGN
+149 NRIDVNNG
-158 IGTDQGE
+158 IVRTDQGE
-165 FAYDYLVIA
+165 FVYDYLVVA
-174 LGAELAPEKV
+174 LGAELAPEKI

-232 AMLIDG
+232 AMLIDDH
-238 YLRSKSLHDKTDIQI
+238 LRNKGLRDKSNIQI

-267 VGNRVVSMLNEKGI
+267 VGNTVVSMLNEKGI
-281 GFHSNIKVSI
+281 GFHSNTKVSL
-291 IDGSSKEAVFENGAR
+291 IDGSSKQIVFENGSR

-312 IAIPPHTSPK
+312 IAIPPHTTPK
-322 VVRESSG
+322 VISESG
-329 DLADAASGWI
+329 GLADASEWI
-339 PVDPK
+339 SVDPK
-344 NMQTKHD
+344 NMQTKYD
-351 RVYAIGDVAAI
+351 RVYAIGDVAAV

-385 FNIASL
+385 SNIASS
-391 VLGTETRSWDGFGE
+391 VLGTEARNWDGFGE

-413 RAGYGSGSFYASPK
+413 NAAYGSGSFYSSPK

-441 RKDAWGNYWTKRLV
+441 RKDVWGNYWTKRLV

>member
-1 MSLILTIVGQV
+1 M
-12 VYSIKIAIPCE
+12 
-23 IDHSAIYRFSIMQ
+23 
-36 KANGN
+36 
-41 NSLLKNDK
+41 NS
-49 TYSTY
+49 
-54 TFNVTNIYQD
+54 
-64 IHIFEYMNGNKV
+64 NKV

-82 SGGLATAGRLKELL
+82 SGGLAAAGRLKELL
-96 GDKISV
+96 GEKVSV

-114 FSLLRVMTGEKSEQ
+114 FSLLRVMTGEKTEQ

-137 SQKGIAFINTEV
+137 SQKGIKFINAEV
-149 NRIDVENGN
+149 NGIDVNNG
-158 IGTDQGE
+158 IVRTDQGE
-165 FAYDYLVIA
+165 FAYDYLVVA

-184 PGFESA
+184 PGFVSA

-232 AMLIDG
+232 VMLIDD
-238 YLRSKSLHDKTDIQI
+238 YLRSKGLRDKSDIQI
-253 FTPEPQPMPIAGPE
+253 FTPEPLPMPIAGPE
-267 VGNRVVSMLNEKGI
+267 VGNTVVSMLNEKGI
-281 GFHSNIKVSI
+281 GFHNNAKVSS
-291 IDGSSKEAVFENGAR
+291 IDGSSKQIVFENGTR
-306 EKYDLL
+306 EKYELL

-322 VVRESSG
+322 VVKESG
-329 DLADAASGWI
+329 GGLADESGWI
-339 PVDPK
+339 SVDPK

-351 RVYAIGDVAAI
+351 RVYAIGDVAAV
-362 KLPSGMMLPKAATFA
+362 KLPPGLMPPKAATFA

-385 FNIASL
+385 SNIASS

-413 RAGYGSGSFYASPK
+413 NAGYGSGSFYSSAR
-427 PVINLQIPSKELRE
+427 PVINLQIPTKELRE
-441 RKDAWGNYWTKRLV
+441 RKEAWGNYWTKRLV